1 VRRRLAVWARDFV
14 DPDAFAVDDTAFPKD
29 GNSSPGVARMYC
41 GALGKTANCQVGVS
55 VHAVT
60 DWASAALDWRLFLP
74 ESWDDHKATTPDQAD
89 ETRRRRQR
97 CVIPDEARHRE
108 KWRLALDMIDEL
120 TGWGLPAR
128 RWWPTPVTATPPAS
142 VKGSPTAD

>member
-1 VRRRLAVWARDFV
+1 
-14 DPDAFAVDDTAFPKD
+14 
-29 GNSSPGVARMYC
+29 MYC

-74 ESWDDHKATTPDQAD
+74 ESWDDHKAGTPDQAD
-89 ETRRRRQR
+89 EVRRRRQR
-97 CVIPDEARHRE
+97 CAIPEDQRHRE

-120 TGWGLPAR
+120 AEWGFAGRTRRVLRPAGTGEAR
-128 RWWPTPVTATPPAS
+128 TCRVRRKSAELGKFGGRARGWVGRAVGVGVRVMALMRS
-142 VKGSPTAD
+142 SPLRNR